1 MNLFRGVSLV
11 QLSQEK
17 VLLVSNSNQS
27 LQIRSLNLSGK
38 IPTILDQKTIITTTS
53 ACMKRSNHS
62 GYLIS
67 VILSKKAK
75 A

>member
-27 LQIRSLNLSGK
+27 LQIRLLKLSRK
-38 IPTILDQKTIITTTS
+38 IPTVLNQKTIITTT
-53 ACMKRSNHS
+53 
-62 GYLIS
+62 
-67 VILSKKAK
+67 
-75 A
+75 